1 MAVTSEASDTRYRLP
16 RGAVP
21 SRYDMVLEPDLVSA
35 TFAGSEDV
43 VLEVRE
49 PLHELIL
56 NAADLDIDAGWVV
69 SSEGER
75 VEVLEVRTDDETERA
90 ALRLGRRL
98 DPGTWTLHAEF
109 RGTLNDRMRGFY
121 RSTYTDDEGVQRA
134 IATTQFES
142 TDARRAFPC
151 WDEPD
156 LKAVFGVTLIVP
168 DGLLAISNEVEVDR
182 EKLGDGRVRVRF
194 ADTMPMSTYLAAF
207 VVGPLEATDPVDVD
221 GIPLRIVHVPGKG
234 DLAAFALESG
244 AFALRFFADYYG
256 IPYPGGK
263 LDMVALPDFA
273 QGAMENLGCITYRE
287 VALLAD
293 ADRATQPELQG
304 IADTVAHEIAHMW
317 FGDLVTMRWWNG
329 IWLNEAF
336 ATFMELV
343 CVDAFRPEWDRW
355 ALHARSRSVA
365 FDIDALGATRP
376 IEYPVHSPNDANG
389 MFDTL
394 TYIKGASV
402 LRMLEQYLT
411 PEGFREGIRRYLV
424 RHTHG
429 NTETSDLWDALED
442 ATGEPVRA
450 IMDSWIWQGGFP
462 LVSATV
468 RDGGVYLSQQRFRFD
483 GETDGTRWL
492 APLLVRHG
500 AEADAPVEPVLV
512 QPEGASIA
520 HPHGAPAVVN
530 AGGHGFVRVRYDAA
544 LRERLADSLGLLSPI
559 ERYQLVDDTWAS
571 TLLGA
576 STAAEYCTLARAF
589 GDETDLPVWQALLL
603 GLGWCDRAL
612 DGTPRERFRAFV
624 RELVRPALD
633 RLGWEPRPADTDV
646 QKALRGTLFGA
657 LGVLGGD
664 PDVTALARE
673 IEAESRSEEGAD
685 PSLATAAVS
694 VLAATGGMEELA
706 SFLAAKDQAR
716 TPQEHLR
723 YLMSLVDFRSSEPL
737 SRALE
742 LSLTDA
748 VRPQDVPQYLGR
760 SLMNRDG
767 GTLAWSFVRQH
778 WDEVTARLAPSTVI
792 YVAYGAR
799 ALTAPPVVADVQ
811 AFFAEHDIPQ
821 SALQLRQILEAQR
834 VNAAFTA
841 RATGELGSLFGA

>member
-21 SRYDMVLEPDLVSA
+21 NRYDIVLEPDLEAA

-43 VLEVRE
+43 ALDVRE
-49 PLHELIL
+49 PLDELIL
-56 NAADLDIDAGWVV
+56 NAADLAIDAGWAVP
-69 SSEGER
+69 SDGER
-75 VEVLEVRTDDETERA
+75 VEIVEIRLDEETERA
-90 ALRLGRRL
+90 TLRLDRRL
-98 DPGTWTLHAEF
+98 DPGAWTLHLGF

-121 RSTYTDDEGVQRA
+121 RSTYTDEEGVQRA

-156 LKAVFGVTLIVP
+156 LKAVFGVTLVVP
-168 DGLLAISNEVEVDR
+168 DDLLAISNEVEVER
-182 EKLGDGRVRVRF
+182 EALGDGRVRVRF

-234 DLAAFALESG
+234 GLTGFALESG
-244 AFALRFFADYYG
+244 AYALRFFADYYG
-256 IPYPGGK
+256 IAYPGGK

-293 ADRATQPELQG
+293 AERATQPELQG

-429 NTETSDLWDALED
+429 NTETSDLWDALEE

-450 IMDSWIWQGGFP
+450 IM
-462 LVSATV
+462 
-468 RDGGVYLSQQRFRFD
+468 
-483 GETDGTRWL
+483 
-492 APLLVRHG
+492 
-500 AEADAPVEPVLV
+500 
-512 QPEGASIA
+512 
-520 HPHGAPAVVN
+520 
-530 AGGHGFVRVRYDAA
+530 
-544 LRERLADSLGLLSPI
+544 
-559 ERYQLVDDTWAS
+559 
-571 TLLGA
+571 
-576 STAAEYCTLARAF
+576 
-589 GDETDLPVWQALLL
+589 
-603 GLGWCDRAL
+603 
-612 DGTPRERFRAFV
+612 
-624 RELVRPALD
+624 
-633 RLGWEPRPADTDV
+633 
-646 QKALRGTLFGA
+646 
-657 LGVLGGD
+657 
-664 PDVTALARE
+664 
-673 IEAESRSEEGAD
+673 
-685 PSLATAAVS
+685 
-694 VLAATGGMEELA
+694 
-706 SFLAAKDQAR
+706 
-716 TPQEHLR
+716 
-723 YLMSLVDFRSSEPL
+723 
-737 SRALE
+737 
-742 LSLTDA
+742 
-748 VRPQDVPQYLGR
+748 
-760 SLMNRDG
+760 
-767 GTLAWSFVRQH
+767 
-778 WDEVTARLAPSTVI
+778 
-792 YVAYGAR
+792 
-799 ALTAPPVVADVQ
+799 
-811 AFFAEHDIPQ
+811 
-821 SALQLRQILEAQR
+821 
-834 VNAAFTA
+834 
-841 RATGELGSLFGA
+841 